1 MIKQTRYK
9 IALIGDMLSKGGA
22 EKVQAR
28 LSLFF
33 EAQGIAVHHIIVQ
46 DRVTYE
52 YAGELFNLG
61 KIKKESN
68 GIFDRWNRFWELK
81 RYLNNNRFDYIID
94 FRFKSRFIQ
103 EFAIAKWLYKAPYV
117 MNISSFNTEYYF
129 PKNNIYAR
137 KIYKKAYGFV
147 TVSKALEQKVKNL
160 YGYSNVQVIY
170 NPIDFFQIEKD
181 SKAIQPLNF
190 RYILGIGRMAEVKQF
205 DHLIITFA
213 NSEAREKGIKLVLMG
228 EGEQKETLE
237 ALAKLKNCTNDIVF
251 LKFQENPYPYYKQ
264 AEFVALTSKNEGFPN
279 VLIESL
285 ACETPVV
292 AYDCESGPNEIIRHQ
307 VNGLLVQNQN
317 PSEMTKAINRMI
329 SDKNL
334 YENCKSHAKSSVEKF
349 NFESIGK
356 QWLDFLK
363 IPNKL

>member
-28 LSLFF
+28 LSFFF

-68 GIFDRWNRFWELK
+68 GLFDRWNRFSELK
-81 RYLNNNRFDYIID
+81 KYLNNNQFDYIID

-103 EFAIAKWLYKAPYV
+103 EFAIAKLLYKVPYV

-129 PKNNIYAR
+129 PKNKVFAR

-147 TVSKALEQKVKNL
+147 TVSKALEQKVKTM
-160 YGYSNVQVIY
+160 YGYKNVKVIY

-181 SKAIQPLNF
+181 SEGIPPLNF
-190 RYILGIGRMAEVKQF
+190 RFILGIGRMEDVKQF
-205 DHLIITFA
+205 DHLIIAYA

-228 EGEQKETLE
+228 EGEQKATLE
-237 ALAKLKNCTNDIVF
+237 SLAKLKDCANDIVF

-285 ACETPVV
+285 ACGTPVV
-292 AYDCESGPNEIIRHQ
+292 AYDCESGPNEIIEHQ
-307 VNGLLVQNQN
+307 FNGLLVQNQ
-317 PSEMTKAINRMI
+317 STSQMTKAINRMI
-329 SDKNL
+329 SEKDL
-334 YENCKSHAKSSVEKF
+334 FENCQSNAKSSVEKF

-363 IPNKL
+363 IPNDL